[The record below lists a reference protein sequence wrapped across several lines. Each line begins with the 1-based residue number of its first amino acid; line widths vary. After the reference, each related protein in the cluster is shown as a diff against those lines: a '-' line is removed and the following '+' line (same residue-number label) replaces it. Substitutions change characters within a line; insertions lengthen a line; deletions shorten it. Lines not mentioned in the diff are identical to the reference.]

1 MADINQRITHQTAK
15 YSWEF
20 LFLGANQDAIATA
33 AHLGIQ
39 AHQAATFVAN
49 EDDMAAGS
57 DAFAKK
63 ISASRRSTFKCV
75 LAPAETES
83 LNESM
88 SEALEKSRKE
98 KK

>member
-1 MADINQRITHQTAK
+1 MK

-33 AHLGIQ
+33 AHLGIK
-39 AHQAATFVAN
+39 AHQAATFVAD

-63 ISASRRSTFKCV
+63 ISASRRSAFKCV
-75 LAPAETES
+75 LAQEETDT
-83 LNESM
+83 LQESM
-88 SEALEKSRKE
+88 SESIEKSRKE